1 MARLNSMRDNPSPL
15 CPIRPSKVEGLDT
28 SGVGGSGQTANGFT
42 LIELMVA
49 LAVFAIAALTLLRM
63 EGASISRTADLDQRL
78 LREVVAQNLAAE
90 WLTDP
95 APPTLG
101 DTNGQTANLA
111 RQFAY
116 TRHVEK
122 MSDAGVVRVV
132 VAVREVTPGAPSQ
145 AFTLEFMRQGGG

>member
-1 MARLNSMRDNPSPL
+1 MRVSRASFPAR
-15 CPIRPSKVEGLDT
+15 EG
-28 SGVGGSGQTANGFT
+28 GFT

-101 DTNGQTANLA
+101 DTSGQTTNMA

-122 MSDAGVVRVV
+122 MSDAGVIRVV

>member
-1 MARLNSMRDNPSPL
+1 MRADSASFPAQE
-15 CPIRPSKVEGLDT
+15 R
-28 SGVGGSGQTANGFT
+28 GFT

-101 DTNGQTANLA
+101 DSNGQTANLG

-122 MSDAGVVRVV
+122 MSDAGVIRVV

>member
-1 MARLNSMRDNPSPL
+1 MRADNASFPAR
-15 CPIRPSKVEGLDT
+15 EG
-28 SGVGGSGQTANGFT
+28 GFT

-95 APPTLG
+95 APPALG
-101 DTNGQTANLA
+101 DVNGQVSNMN
-111 RQFAY
+111 RRFAF
-116 TRHVEK
+116 TRHVER
-122 MSDAGVVRVV
+122 MSDSGVVRVV
-132 VAVREVTPGAPSQ
+132 VAVREVTPGTQSQ

>member
-1 MARLNSMRDNPSPL
+1 MRDGRAN
-15 CPIRPSKVEGLDT
+15 R
-28 SGVGGSGQTANGFT
+28 NGFT

-95 APPTLG
+95 APPALG
-101 DTNGQTANLA
+101 DTSGQVSNMN
-111 RQFAY
+111 RQFAF
-116 TRHVEK
+116 TRHVER
-122 MSDAGVVRVV
+122 MSDAGVIRVV
-132 VAVREVTPGAPSQ
+132 LAVREVTPGAQSQ

>member
-1 MARLNSMRDNPSPL
+1 MRADNASFPAR
-15 CPIRPSKVEGLDT
+15 EG
-28 SGVGGSGQTANGFT
+28 GFT

-49 LAVFAIAALTLLRM
+49 LAVFAIAALTLLRL

-101 DTNGQTANLA
+101 DTNGQTVNLG
-111 RQFAY
+111 RQFAFS
-116 TRHVEK
+116 RHVEK
-122 MSDAGVVRVV
+122 MADAGVIRVV

-145 AFTLEFMRQGGG
+145 AFTLEFIRQGGG

>member
-1 MARLNSMRDNPSPL
+1 MRA
-15 CPIRPSKVEGLDT
+15 K
-28 SGVGGSGQTANGFT
+28 ANGFT

-101 DTNGQTANLA
+101 DVNGWSSIRSDFPAA
-111 RQFAY
+111 R
-116 TRHVEK
+116 RG
-122 MSDAGVVRVV
+122 SGWR
-132 VAVREVTPGAPSQ
+132 GAR
-145 AFTLEFMRQGGG
+145 MRWRSAWRAMAR

>member
-1 MARLNSMRDNPSPL
+1 MRVKRAGSP
-15 CPIRPSKVEGLDT
+15 PAAE
-28 SGVGGSGQTANGFT
+28 AGFT

-95 APPTLG
+95 APPALG
-101 DTNGQTANLA
+101 DTNGQITNMN
-111 RQFAY
+111 RNFAF
-116 TRHVEK
+116 TRHVERL
-122 MSDAGVVRVV
+122 SDAGVVRVV